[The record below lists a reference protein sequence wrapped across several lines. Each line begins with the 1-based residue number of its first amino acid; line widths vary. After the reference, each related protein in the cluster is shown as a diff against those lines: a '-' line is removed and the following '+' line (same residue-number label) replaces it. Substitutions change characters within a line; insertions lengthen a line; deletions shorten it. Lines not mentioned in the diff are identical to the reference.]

1 MARKAV
7 LEGGKRD
14 EIIAAATT
22 LFFTEGFEGTSVR
35 KILSLVDGEV
45 GMFYHYFA
53 SKEEL
58 FDVVVDRFF
67 RQYAADFEAMT
78 AEIGSPEMLV
88 DAFLPSYEAAMEKYR
103 RVETGMHWTIRY
115 ALHERTLRSLL
126 PAAEGLLTRFG
137 YHGAYP
143 LDIAAGKALADVSAA
158 IHSASF
164 ADMAEEEKRRLL
176 LRLLRDIMEH

>member
-35 KILSLVDGEV
+35 KILGRVGGEV

-67 RQYAADFEAMT
+67 RQFAADFETMAG
-78 AEIGSPEMLV
+78 IVRSPEELV
-88 DAFLPSYEAAMEKYR
+88 DAFVPSFEAAMEKYR
-103 RVETGMHWTIRY
+103 RVENGMHWTIRC
-115 ALHERTLRSLL
+115 ALHERTVLSLV
-126 PAAEGLLTRFG
+126 PAAEGMLRRFG

-143 LDIAAGKALADVSAA
+143 IDIAAAITVSAFSA
-158 IHSASF
+158 AVHSASF
-164 ADMAEEEKRRLL
+164 QAMAEAERKWLL
-176 LRLLRDIMEH
+176 LRILTDHVE

>member
-35 KILSLVDGEV
+35 KILRLVDGEV

-58 FDVVVDRFF
+58 FDLVVDRFF
-67 RQYAADFEAMT
+67 LQYAADFEAMT
-78 AEIGSPEMLV
+78 AAVDSPEMLV
-88 DAFLPSYEAAMEKYR
+88 DVFLPSYEAAMERYR
-103 RVETGMHWTIRY
+103 RVESGMHWTIRY

-126 PAAEGLLTRFG
+126 PTAQALLARFG

-143 LDIAAGKALADVSAA
+143 PDIAAAKALADVSAA

-164 ADMAEEEKRRLL
+164 AGMTEEEKRSLL
-176 LRLLRDIMEH
+176 LRLLRDVAEN